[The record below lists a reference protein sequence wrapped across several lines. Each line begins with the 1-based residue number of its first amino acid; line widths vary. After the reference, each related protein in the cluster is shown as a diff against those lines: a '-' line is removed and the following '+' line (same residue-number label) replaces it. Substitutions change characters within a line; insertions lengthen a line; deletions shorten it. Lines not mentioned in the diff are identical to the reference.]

1 MSLPPWRSPLSRA
14 LHRNRSLPQARYLQL
29 ATIDLQGY
37 PRNRTL
43 VFRGWLEPDSRLQ
56 MVTDCRST
64 KAAEIA
70 QQPQGAICWYF
81 PKTREQFRLSGSL
94 CLIDSQSLLGQV
106 ERQQAWQQ
114 LSNKAQQQFSWLP
127 PGMALQNSELL
138 APASMEQLQPSDN
151 FGLLLLSPTDVD
163 HLELRGEP
171 QHRWSYSLVAGEWL
185 QLAVNP

>member
-29 ATIDLQGY
+29 ATINLQGH

-43 VFRGWLEPDSRLQ
+43 VFRGWLEPDSQLQ

-64 KAAEIA
+64 KVAEIA
-70 QQPQGAICWYF
+70 QHPQGAICWYF

-94 CLIDSQSLLGQV
+94 DLIDSQSPLGQV
-106 ERQQAWQQ
+106 ERQQVWQQ
-114 LSNKAQQQFSWLP
+114 LSSKAQEQFAWPS
-127 PGMALQNSELL
+127 PGTALQNSQPL
-138 APASMEQLQPSDN
+138 ASISIEQSQPSDN
-151 FGLLLLSPTDVD
+151 FGLLLLSPINVD

-171 QHRWSYSLVAGEWL
+171 QNRWSYSLVAGEWL

>member
-43 VFRGWLEPDSRLQ
+43 VFRGWLEPNSRLQ

-64 KAAEIA
+64 KISEIA

-94 CLIDSQSLLGQV
+94 CLIDSQSPLGQV

-114 LSNKAQQQFSWLP
+114 LSSKAQQQFAWP
-127 PGMALQNSELL
+127 APGTALQDSELL
-138 APASMEQLQPSDN
+138 EPVSIELLQPSDN
-151 FGLLLLSPTDVD
+151 FGLLLLSPTCVD

-171 QHRWSYSLVAGEWL
+171 QHRWSYSLVVGEWL